1 MLQFVY
7 RLIHKGMEI
16 NTWLPLAPLP
26 SARLTLGHAIRW
38 AESIHSF
45 TTENSSIAPK
55 LHRLTVLAKE
65 QLLIL
70 LWFFETLPDSAEC
83 QRRGCNFLPET
94 PTTSVLCCWVLL
106 DTKACRLCFVLGRS
120 CHYKCFRIAMNPL
133 KSVVPTISDWL
144 HKVLNTAG
152 NSPLTL
158 LSDGMKGLRFIATS
172 FVHGPAQ
179 AVCREVRVCICVC
192 RNIPEL
198 QEISPIRPELK
209 VPGFPGGLTKPP
221 ELTGLKYSRRVLQ
234 SGTRGRS
241 AGRSEGFSAD
251 PRRHPAHVLRTPTT
265 EGQGPNVALRGT
277 IAQHLSLKNI
287 D

>member
-45 TTENSSIAPK
+45 TTENGSVAPK
-55 LHRLTVLAKE
+55 LPRLTVLAKE

-106 DTKACRLCFVLGRS
+106 DTKARRLCFVLGRS
-120 CHYKCFRIAMNPL
+120 CHYKCFRIAMDPL

-158 LSDGMKGLRFIATS
+158 LSDGMKGLRFIAIS
-172 FVHGPAQ
+172 FVHGTAQ
-179 AVCREVRVCICVC
+179 AVCREVCVCICVC

-198 QEISPIRPELK
+198 QEISQIRPELK
-209 VPGFPGGLTKPP
+209 VPGFPGGSTKPP
-221 ELTGLKYSRRVLQ
+221 SWTAWNTPDESPKAGHALRASRQ
-234 SGTRGRS
+234 TRG
-241 AGRSEGFSAD
+241 ATWLTFA
-251 PRRHPAHVLRTPTT
+251 RTQTT
-265 EGQGPNVALRGT
+265 QGQGPNVALRGI